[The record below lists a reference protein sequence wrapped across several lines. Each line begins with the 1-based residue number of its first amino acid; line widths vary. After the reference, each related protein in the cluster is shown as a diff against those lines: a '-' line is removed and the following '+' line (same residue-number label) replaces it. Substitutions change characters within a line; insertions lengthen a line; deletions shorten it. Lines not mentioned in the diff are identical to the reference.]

1 MHTNWPQG
9 LVSTSICSALFY
21 KGGEELF
28 LLLLSLER
36 KKTFLMRA
44 HPGHKDDGVQMTGG
58 LPAIQTRKKMVKVIC
73 NQALD
78 EMLVRRIC

>member
-1 MHTNWPQG
+1 MLSFVLQRG
-9 LVSTSICSALFY
+9 RGALLTVTQL
-21 KGGEELF
+21 GE
-28 LLLLSLER
+28 